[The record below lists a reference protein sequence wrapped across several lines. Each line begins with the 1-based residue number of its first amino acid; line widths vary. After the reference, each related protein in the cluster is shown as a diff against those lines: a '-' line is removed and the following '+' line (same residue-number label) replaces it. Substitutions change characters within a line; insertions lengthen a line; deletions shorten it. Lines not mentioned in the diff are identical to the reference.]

1 MTVKLIKLDVLVA
14 GVVLKMLLV
23 MGIRNGILR
32 VLLQRKPV
40 RVEEMVL
47 QRRPL
52 RVEGMVF
59 VGSKLMIVV
68 DFVLIKKGVIFGNI
82 VFYFCGVGRRLECC
96 MRNRGKLFCL
106 ILLQD

>member
-1 MTVKLIKLDVLVA
+1 MNQLRRLDVLVA

-23 MGIRNGILR
+23 MGIQNGFLR

-59 VGSKLMIVV
+59 VG
-68 DFVLIKKGVIFGNI
+68 
-82 VFYFCGVGRRLECC
+82 
-96 MRNRGKLFCL
+96 
-106 ILLQD
+106 